1 MTLIIIQGQG
11 YYLACPKC
19 STIIT
24 PPQGSPI
31 PDPARLQGK
40 VCPACE
46 DAREL
51 AQGLTA
57 AHTRAEALVNALPP
71 VDWDSDA
78 QTCAE
83 LDAAHGQ
90 RRKLA
95 PKPCKT
101 FLTTEQKSS

>member
-19 STIIT
+19 SAIIT

-46 DAREL
+46 DA
-51 AQGLTA
+51 
-57 AHTRAEALVNALPP
+57 
-71 VDWDSDA
+71 
-78 QTCAE
+78 
-83 LDAAHGQ
+83 
-90 RRKLA
+90 
-95 PKPCKT
+95 PKPSKT
-101 FLTTEQKSS
+101 FLTTEQESS